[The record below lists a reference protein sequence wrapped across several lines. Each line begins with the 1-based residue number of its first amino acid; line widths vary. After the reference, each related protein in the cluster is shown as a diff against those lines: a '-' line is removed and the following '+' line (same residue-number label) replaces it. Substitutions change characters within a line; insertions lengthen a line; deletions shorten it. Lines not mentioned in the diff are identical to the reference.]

1 MRLASI
7 ANLKPGV
14 ILSRPVLD
22 GKGQVLL
29 CEGVE
34 LTQEYLTA
42 LANKGFHNIFVR
54 DPDSAIDVPADE
66 DLDPIIR
73 AKALNA
79 LHKTFTAVER
89 ELGERRGA
97 EFEELKQLCQTGV
110 LAPLMAK
117 GGPFADLVDVVSSIL
132 DDVLTRGTL
141 AGLVSIK
148 SADSHLHNHSIDV
161 CVIAIMIGR
170 AIHTT
175 DLRLRQLA
183 TGCLLHDIG
192 KIFLEKRA
200 NPRTEVRQHTLL
212 GYELLKCS
220 DEPDILAPHVALEHH
235 ERQNGTGE
243 PRGLAGTNTIER
255 DRNAPG
261 PVMTLIGEIAAV
273 ANVYDN
279 LLNGTPIQPPMPH
292 DNALQAVRSAAGSHL
307 NKAVVNALLRIVP
320 VYPMGTEILVRSA
333 KFRNYTGIV
342 TQVNAQHLDKP
353 VVTLIRDARGVPIPP
368 IEVDLLKED
377 DVQVRCK
384 TS

>member
-22 GKGQVLL
+22 EKGQVLL

-42 LANKGFHNIFVR
+42 LANKGFHNVFVR
-54 DPDSAIDVPADE
+54 DPDSVIDVQADE
-66 DLDPIIR
+66 DLDPVIR

-97 EFEELKQLCQTGV
+97 EFEELRQLCQTGV
-110 LAPLMAK
+110 LAPLMSK
-117 GGPFADLVDVVSSIL
+117 GGPFSDLVNVVSSIL
-132 DDVLTRGTL
+132 DDVLTRSTL
-141 AGLVSIK
+141 AGLISIK

-161 CVIAIMIGR
+161 CVIAVMIGR

-212 GYELLKCS
+212 GYELLKCG

-235 ERQNGTGE
+235 ERQNGAGE
-243 PRGLAGTNTIER
+243 PRGLVGTNTIER

-279 LLNGTPIQPPMPH
+279 LLNGTPTQPPIPH

-307 NKAVVNALLRIVP
+307 NKAIVGALLRIVP
-320 VYPMGTEILVRSA
+320 VYPLGTEILVRGA
-333 KFRNYTGIV
+333 KFHNYTGIV

-353 VVTLIRDARGVPIPP
+353 VVTLLRDARGGAIPP
-368 IEVDLLKED
+368 IEVNLREESDI
-377 DVQVRCK
+377 QVRCK
-384 TS
+384 TA